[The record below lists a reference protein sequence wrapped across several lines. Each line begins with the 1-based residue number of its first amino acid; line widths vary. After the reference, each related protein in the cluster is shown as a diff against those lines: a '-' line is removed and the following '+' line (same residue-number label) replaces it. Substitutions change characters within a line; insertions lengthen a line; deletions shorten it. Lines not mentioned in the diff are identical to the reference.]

1 MKLKFVSPHIVED
14 CGRTAGEVLDPPPQ
28 GYQVTPLMEGLDD
41 EALAVVE
48 YAKLKVWGRY
58 PWPYGLYPPSGQP
71 LDDPPIADPQTDRRQ
86 PAGVSLHP
94 RQGVPLMPLS
104 TD

>member
-58 PWPYGLYPPSGQP
+58 P
-71 LDDPPIADPQTDRRQ
+71 
-86 PAGVSLHP
+86 
-94 RQGVPLMPLS
+94 
-104 TD
+104 